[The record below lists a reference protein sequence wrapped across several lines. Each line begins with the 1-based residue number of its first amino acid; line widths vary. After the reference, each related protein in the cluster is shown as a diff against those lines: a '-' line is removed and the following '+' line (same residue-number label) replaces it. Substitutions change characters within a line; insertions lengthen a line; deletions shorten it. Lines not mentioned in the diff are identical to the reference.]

1 MRLVQG
7 VFSRGFALSIFV
19 LFCSL
24 TLAAQ
29 QQSLG
34 TLRGTV
40 ADQLGGVIVG
50 ATVTVTDASGVAR
63 DATTDEQ
70 GRYAVSGLAPG
81 RYTMRVAAPGFADYE
96 NAEVDVAAGRT
107 EPLNISMSVAIEQ
120 ETVTITAEPPVS
132 TEPESNAGAVV
143 LRGADL
149 DALPDDP
156 DDLTDALQ
164 ALAGPSSGPNGTADI
179 FIDGFSGGRL
189 PPKSS
194 IREIRINQNPFSAEY
209 DRLGFGRVEIFTKP
223 GTNRFRGEASFN
235 FNDSALNSRNPFA
248 PSRAPFQL
256 RRYGGNLSGPIVAKK
271 ASFFFDVERR
281 ETNEDQ
287 IVDAVIVDP
296 SFNITPFNQTIVAPQ
311 RRTTFS
317 PRLDYQLNAT
327 NTLVARYSF
336 ERASLINE
344 GIGNLSLPSRAF
356 STTSTQQTLQV
367 TETAVI
373 NQKVINETR
382 FQYLRRR
389 VTNRGDQSQPTIN
402 VLEAFTGGGSQVGL
416 SLNSQDRYELSN
428 FTSWTVGR
436 HSLKAGGRI
445 RAVRIT
451 DVSPQNF
458 AGTFTFAGGLG
469 PQLDANNQVVID
481 PATGQ
486 PVTVQ
491 LTSIERYRRTLL
503 FQSQGLSAAQVRAL
517 GGGATQFSIAGG
529 DPQAGVTQ
537 VDFGPFIQDDW
548 RMRPNL
554 TVSLGLRYETQTNI
568 HESTDFAP
576 RVAFAWAPGAG
587 GGQQSKTVVRGG
599 FGIFYDRFS
608 ENLTLQ
614 SNRFNGTNQQQFVI
628 TNLTTN
634 GQSVLDLFPNVPT
647 VQQLTAFSIPQT
659 VRRVAPDIRAPY
671 TMQTALSIERQLP
684 YRMTLSVN
692 YIAAR
697 TLHVL
702 RSRNIN
708 APVPGTGVR
717 PFGDIGNIYEFE
729 STGRFNQNQLIVSLN
744 SRFSRKLTLFANYT
758 WNHARG
764 DTDGANTFPA
774 NQYDLTGEYGRAAQ
788 DIRHRLFLG
797 GTINALPWGIRLNP
811 FVVANSGR
819 PFNIT
824 IGRDTNGDT
833 LFTERPAFATDL
845 TRPSVVITRF
855 GAFDTNP
862 LPGATIIPRNFGT
875 GPAFFTVNMRVS
887 KTWNF
892 GEEVSSGGGAGGG
905 GGGGR
910 GGGGGGGGGGR
921 GGRGGGMGGGGGLGG
936 GDTTQTSR
944 RYGLTFSVNV
954 QNILNSTNEGQPI
967 GNLSSSLFSLSR
979 ASAGGFG
986 GGTQIAGNRRVE
998 LQVRFSF

>member
-281 ETNEDQ
+281 ETNENQ